1 MSKMQKLP
9 IWKNFTSV
17 KIVQQKRTEKFKKNS
32 AKKNSNCRNRK
43 TKKRE
48 RILTPWGP
56 KKTCLPLWQ
65 RMGRSEQDGLNE
77 IGLGD
82 GDVRHVKYG
91 LAGVLVGVRDDGGG
105 SPQERWGGVVAPEP
119 VECVRLI

>member
-1 MSKMQKLP
+1 M
-9 IWKNFTSV
+9 
-17 KIVQQKRTEKFKKNS
+17 EKFYQCKNCP
-32 AKKNSNCRNRK
+32 AEKNRK
-43 TKKRE
+43 IQKTLQKTQIAEIEKRKKRE